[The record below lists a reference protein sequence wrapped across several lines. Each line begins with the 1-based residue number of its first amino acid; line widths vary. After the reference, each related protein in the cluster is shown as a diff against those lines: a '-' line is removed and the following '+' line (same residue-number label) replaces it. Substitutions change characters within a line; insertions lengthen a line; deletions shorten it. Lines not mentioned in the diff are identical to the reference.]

1 MTHAIALYG
10 LKLLFANVLVTQL
23 GFPVPAVPMLIA
35 IGASAADGEL
45 SVFSILVVAIPAAMI
60 SDSIWYFAGRTY
72 GYRVLKLLYRFS
84 PSVDSHVRQTE
95 AYFERWGSLAL
106 LVAKFIPGFSTVA
119 PPLAGSAGMTW
130 FRFLLWDGIGAGFWV
145 VSAVSVGMLF
155 HAEVNGIIQRLET
168 LGTIAFLVI
177 GVFLCGYILYK
188 WWQRLRFH
196 RKLRL
201 ARVTVEELQRMTR
214 SQNRPVILDVR
225 SPVRRYQDPRSIPGA
240 LALNIADANTQFRL
254 LPKDREI
261 IFYGTCSDEAAAAS
275 VARKLINQGQIHV
288 RPLLGGLDAWI
299 AASYEV
305 EFQRIDASYIEM
317 RAQIGI

>member
-45 SVFSILVVAIPAAMI
+45 SALSILVVAIPAAMI
-60 SDSIWYFAGRTY
+60 SDSIWYVAGRTY
-72 GYRVLKLLYRFS
+72 GYRVLKLLCRLS
-84 PSVDSHVRQTE
+84 PSVGSYVQKTE
-95 AYFERWGSLAL
+95 AYFESWGSLAL
-106 LVAKFIPGFSTVA
+106 VVAKFIPGFSTVA
-119 PPLAGSAGMTW
+119 APLAGSAGMTW

-155 HAEVNGIIQRLET
+155 HAEVNGIIRRLET
-168 LGTIAFLVI
+168 LGTLAFLVI
-177 GVFLCGYILYK
+177 GVFLTGYILYK

-196 RKLRL
+196 RKLFL
-201 ARVTVEELQRMTR
+201 ARVTVEELQRMTT
-214 SQNRPVILDVR
+214 SQNRPVILDLR

-240 LALNIADANTQFRL
+240 LAPNIADAHTQFRL

-261 IFYGTCSDEAAAAS
+261 ILYGTCSDEAAAAS
-275 VARKLINQGQIHV
+275 VARKLVNQGHIHV

-305 EFQRIDASYIEM
+305 EFQRVHASYREM
-317 RAQIGI
+317 RAQIEV